1 MEPENIDNREL
12 LILLRQHA
20 NGRASQEQVA
30 EALGK
35 ATLLLPIEQDEQQ
48 PNEGDIASLVEP
60 ARRVTIL
67 ESERGEVALAAFT
80 HEGALREWAP
90 LGSRYVGMSGRD
102 VFATARD
109 RRMNK
114 VLINPGSPEGI
125 QIGRGGIEALAQGRE
140 PQA

>member
-1 MEPENIDNREL
+1 MEPQDVDNREL
-12 LILLRQHA
+12 LILLRQRA

-30 EALGK
+30 EALSK
-35 ATLLLPIEQDEQQ
+35 ATLLLPIEQDEQRS
-48 PNEGDIASLVEP
+48 NEGDVASLVEP
-60 ARRVTIL
+60 SRRATIL
-67 ESERGEVALAAFT
+67 ESEWGEIALVAFT

-109 RRMNK
+109 RKMDK

-125 QIGRGGIEALAQGRE
+125 QIGRRGIEALAQGRE